1 MRIDRFTKSSRLT
14 IRGLRGID
22 LDKIMFPPSLTH
34 LGLGHMKLSTF
45 PNLSLARFPHLYS
58 VTAVWNTFKKETT
71 FSGVTE
77 KISWILI
84 GNSNLHSAD
93 GLELL
98 PNLYHLHIINNKLE
112 TLPDL
117 LNLLRLRRMFING
130 NSRMNCDKRMCWRRL
145 WDRIRGPLDR
155 SDDVTCVEPPLLA
168 GHQML
173 NVNPKFMQCNNGKW
187 FNIIISRVR
196 VQIRNS
202 SKKWVGCNH
211 TPLP

>member
-1 MRIDRFTKSSRLT
+1 MRLDRFTSLGRLT

-22 LDKIMFPPSLTH
+22 LDKITLPPSLTH
-34 LGLGHMKLSTF
+34 LDLGHMKLSTF
-45 PNLSLARFPHLYS
+45 PNLSLARFPNLYL
-58 VTAVWNTFKKETT
+58 VNAEWNTFQKETT
-71 FSGVTE
+71 FSAVTE

-84 GNSNLHSAD
+84 RSSNLHSAD

-117 LNLLRLRRMFING
+117 LKLPRLRRMFING

-145 WDRIRGPLDR
+145 WDRMRRPFYM

-173 NVNPKFMQCNNGKW
+173 TVNPKFMHCRNGKL
-187 FNIIISRVR
+187 FDNLHSRT
-196 VQIRNS
+196 
-202 SKKWVGCNH
+202 GCG
-211 TPLP
+211 